1 MTSFMSFPFSDE
13 VDFKGGTA
21 EEMNPSEHS
30 YELYLHAERS
40 ADQVSISSK
49 LNSRIFCT
57 TFVLAVFL

>member
-1 MTSFMSFPFSDE
+1 MTPFVSFPFSDE

-40 ADQVSISSK
+40 ADQVPISS
-49 LNSRIFCT
+49 
-57 TFVLAVFL
+57 TFYVRVFHTKVLRAAFL